1 MIVSP
6 TLLRGVYELEL
17 TTHTDER
24 GFFARLYCEEEL
36 AEKGIDFRST
46 QINLSRNSR
55 AGTLRGIHYQNPPFA
70 EAKIVRVVQGRAY
83 DVIVDLRPEEE
94 TYGRWI
100 SFDLDA
106 EKGNAVVIPEGC
118 GHGFMTLSDDT
129 DVLYQMGRP
138 YVPGQAQGYRYDDQL
153 FDIRWPRRP
162 AVISGADLA
171 WPRFAKVGKPQT

>member
-6 TLLRGVYELEL
+6 TLLRDVYQLEL
-17 TTHTDER
+17 SAHTDER

-36 AEKGIDFRST
+36 AQQGVRFRST

-70 EAKIVRVVQGRAY
+70 EAKIVRAVQGRAY
-83 DVIVDLRPEEE
+83 DVVVDLRPDEK

-100 SFDLDA
+100 AFDLCA

-118 GHGFMTLSDDT
+118 GHGFLTMSDDT
-129 DVLYQMGRP
+129 DILYQMGRA
-138 YVPGQAQGYRYDDQL
+138 YVPGQAQGYRYDDPIL
-153 FDIRWPRRP
+153 AIRWPRHP
-162 AVISGADLA
+162 AVISDADLA
-171 WPRFAKVGKPQT
+171 LPGFAKIGESST